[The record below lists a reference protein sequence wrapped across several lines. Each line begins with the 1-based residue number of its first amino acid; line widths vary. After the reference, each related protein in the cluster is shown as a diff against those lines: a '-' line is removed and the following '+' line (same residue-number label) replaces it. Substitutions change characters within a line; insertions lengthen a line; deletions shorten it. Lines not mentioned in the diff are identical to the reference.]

1 MSQDRTQTP
10 VVIVMASGEV
20 LVSGSGVAAVL
31 AAVRLAVRMNRVDGI
46 APSAGLRAVEGA
58 FTEAKARQVVLAHLA
73 PELVGTS
80 GTSTGASEY
89 RAGPSLAESPTR
101 DPMTVREAALMM
113 TISERAVRALCARQ
127 TLASRRVRGKWLVD
141 RAAVLGRIEQ
151 REAS

>member
-73 PELVGTS
+73 PS